1 MKTSETLKENVLAG
15 LLILIIGG
23 LIILVTAQ
31 NVRNTAKNDLK
42 SNSVEVV
49 QNNIEDYYI
58 TLDYDSIRIRDAQTN
73 EVIFVGDWETKNP
86 ITDAIIKDNE

>member
-1 MKTSETLKENVLAG
+1 MKTSETLKENFLSG

-31 NVRNTAKNDLK
+31 NIRNTAKNDLK

-58 TLDYDSIRIRDAQTN
+58 ALDNDSIRIRDAQTN